1 MAVAAVLSS
10 KKCLS
15 FGRASKRLL
24 EVVESELEKGRFFDY
39 GACFFEHFG
48 GSCANNGDADF
59 ADAGTEKLWG
69 YAGHIR
75 SHVYNRGILQIRESG
90 CKFLLKQKVLSRTLK
105 LLAPISWLLRDT

>member
-1 MAVAAVLSS
+1 MLE
-10 KKCLS
+10 LRQ
-15 FGRASKRLL
+15 GEKRLL

-48 GSCANNGDADF
+48 GCRANDGDADF

-75 SHVYNRGILQIRESG
+75 SHVYNRGILQIRESRMQIFVETKG
-90 CKFLLKQKVLSRTLK
+90 T
-105 LLAPISWLLRDT
+105 